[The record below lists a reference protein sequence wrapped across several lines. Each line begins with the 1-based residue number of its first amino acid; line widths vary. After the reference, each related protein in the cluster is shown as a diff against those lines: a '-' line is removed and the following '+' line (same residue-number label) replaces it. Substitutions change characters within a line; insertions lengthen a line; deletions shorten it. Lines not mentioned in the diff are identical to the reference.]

1 MHLLNV
7 FNYLFY
13 SLASNHS
20 VLGLIQKFYTAE
32 QVQTAGISSLLS
44 TLKYR
49 IFLKIKTDSKPKR
62 S

>member
-1 MHLLNV
+1 M
-7 FNYLFY
+7 FDYLFY

-20 VLGLIQKFYTAE
+20 VLGLILKFYTAE
-32 QVQTAGISSLLS
+32 QVQTADISRLLS

-49 IFLKIKTDSKPKR
+49 IFLKTKTDSKPKR

>member
-1 MHLLNV
+1 MHLLNT

-20 VLGLIQKFYTAE
+20 VSGLILKFYTVE

-44 TLKYR
+44 TVKYR
-49 IFLKIKTDSKPKR
+49 PFIEN
-62 S
+62 